1 MPTLVPDPAQIATDD
16 LLHKIE
22 LRTHA
27 AYKQAA
33 EEMAEKA
40 QKRLTNF
47 EKARKKTEEQLL
59 KGEITDAEYRNWL
72 LRQTA
77 MNQDLKEMAEVL
89 AKDLHKTNLIAA
101 GIARDGMADVY
112 AVNANYAHFDIIQ
125 QAIDTGK
132 TPMMVGMNLQD
143 AFWDEGLDVPF
154 LDAGFTLY
162 NHDTAALLLRSE
174 WAVSPETG
182 KNALLPK
189 PSAKKKKELKKL
201 ANTNPDVLWNQ
212 QKLQSAILQGVLQG
226 ESMTDLAR
234 RLGGVA
240 VMNENQA
247 IRNARTMTTNVQNM
261 GRQQAYQNAKD
272 KDIKLQIVWYATLDS
287 ATRHSHRMLHG
298 EAKPNNKTAKFSNGC
313 RWPGDPNGPPEEVY
327 NCRCTTV
334 SWVEGYEQD
343 TPHDSE
349 WLKQQQLDFDSWQKG
364 MNQPQAAAGPGG
376 TPVGTQDDA
385 FTEER
390 KKNAKVFYDIDDA
403 HREYLPIFQE
413 QWEDMT
419 EDEQFSAWLYTRNS
433 NPINKSL
440 SGYHDGWSRSDYIG
454 PENTDWGH
462 EDRWRDFGSNG
473 LSKHLKDGHNN
484 YKKAITDLTT
494 AIDKCE
500 LREDAWFVR
509 GGGDGGLA
517 GLLSG
522 NDGLGLGYDDIAGVL
537 KRQDPTEM
545 RQLKQLVEGQTF
557 KEHSFL
563 STGSA
568 RGGGFT
574 GQKVSYNIYAPKGTK
589 AMYVEPTSYY
599 GETTGMKDRL
609 YKKGMKSNRSGRE
622 NETLFQRGSE
632 YRITKLDFDE
642 ITGKIKVEM
651 DVVRQPGYFR
661 FGDEDTFNNGAT
673 RHKR

>member
-33 EEMAEKA
+33 EEMAEKV
-40 QKRLTNF
+40 QRRLANF

-59 KGEITDAEYRNWL
+59 KGEITDTEYRNWL

-132 TPMMVGMNLQD
+132 TPLMVGMNLQD

-201 ANTNPDVLWNQ
+201 AQTNPDVLWNQ

-226 ESMTDLAR
+226 EAMTDLAR

-349 WLKQQQLDFDSWQKG
+349 WLKQQQLDFEDWKKG
-364 MNQPQAAAGPGG
+364 MNKAPNQNPPTPATGP
-376 TPVGTQDDA
+376 TVADPFESAIRNAREYSPAEHEQDNFGWDFWNDDLTA
-385 FTEER
+385 EER
-390 KKNAKVFYDIDDA
+390 SGIKEYTGSAYENMNGLLRGTVDWNDRSIARNPARWKYAINDCTDA
-403 HREYLPIFQE
+403 LSHRGLAN
-413 QWEDMT
+413 DT
-419 EDEQFSAWLYTRNS
+419 KLYR
-433 NPINKSL
+433 
-440 SGYHDGWSRSDYIG
+440 GM
-454 PENTDWGH
+454 
-462 EDRWRDFGSNG
+462 GSNRTLG
-473 LSKHLKDGHNN
+473 R
-484 YKKAITDLTT
+484 A
-494 AIDKCE
+494 
-500 LREDAWFVR
+500 
-509 GGGDGGLA
+509 
-517 GLLSG
+517 
-522 NDGLGLGYDDIAGVL
+522 LGLGESTTADQIHDLVSSGNIKGMRFVE
-537 KRQDPTEM
+537 KR
-545 RQLKQLVEGQTF
+545 F
-557 KEHSFL
+557 C
-563 STGSA
+563 STGVNPAS
-568 RGGGFT
+568 GWDKQVVMEIT
-574 GQKVSYNIYAPKGTK
+574 APKGTK
-589 AMYVEPTSYY
+589 GFYVDPVSSCR
-599 GETTGMKDRL
+599 GEEECL
-609 YKKGMKSNRSGRE
+609 
-622 NETLFQRGSE
+622 LQRGAIFRIHDAE
-632 YRITKLDFDE
+632 YINGGVLKLHVV
-642 ITGKIKVEM
+642 VEGTE
-651 DVVRQPGYFR
+651 PLSPI
-661 FGDEDTFNNGAT
+661 
-673 RHKR
+673 